1 MHLPDRL
8 PADAAVKLECHRLP
22 LLRAHLSLDHWAQAR
37 KEEMWE
43 LAKAE
48 GARGDTQ
55 SDTHYVK
62 NVAGWWTDSA
72 MFLAPRRMLC
82 GCVQFAS
89 VQHSNHNVTHCLHL
103 RRDLPACFTQR
114 SSTLLLVTF

>member
-1 MHLPDRL
+1 MSQ
-8 PADAAVKLECHRLP
+8 PADAQGPTSASVDWP
-22 LLRAHLSLDHWAQAR
+22 QAR

-62 NVAGWWTDSA
+62 NVAGW
-72 MFLAPRRMLC
+72 
-82 GCVQFAS
+82 
-89 VQHSNHNVTHCLHL
+89 
-103 RRDLPACFTQR
+103 
-114 SSTLLLVTF
+114 

>member
-1 MHLPDRL
+1 MLAYL
-8 PADAAVKLECHRLP
+8 ISTHRV
-22 LLRAHLSLDHWAQAR
+22 QAR

-62 NVAGWWTDSA
+62 NVAG
-72 MFLAPRRMLC
+72 
-82 GCVQFAS
+82 Q
-89 VQHSNHNVTHCLHL
+89 
-103 RRDLPACFTQR
+103 
-114 SSTLLLVTF
+114 